1 MRMIKDTYDM
11 TKIIIIILK
20 WMRQML
26 KKKSRAIHSKK
37 HIKLQS
43 SLNLKVA

>member
-1 MRMIKDTYDM
+1 MIKDTYDM
-11 TKIIIIILK
+11 TIIIIITILK

-26 KKKSRAIHSKK
+26 KKKSEVIQSKK